1 MTAKEELMLGFSIRE
16 GKKKGKWGWEIG
28 FDPGPSQVGCEGI
41 AQLPYWHQFLSALR
55 GRSGC
60 GRLQHPLHPRLLL
73 KHNLA
78 MNCHRNDPYVSLSF
92 LLTSMLKISNTHRSG
107 EKCEELRVLKTS
119 SNAAFFF
126 SGGKQTK
133 PKNPIIYYFL
143 IFIYVCSCVCSYVY
157 VCVFLCVCT
166 RM

>member
-1 MTAKEELMLGFSIRE
+1 M
-16 GKKKGKWGWEIG
+16 
-28 FDPGPSQVGCEGI
+28 GCEGI

-73 KHNLA
+73 KQNLA

-107 EKCEELRVLKTS
+107 EKCEELHVLKTS
-119 SNAAFFF
+119 SNAAFFLWR
-126 SGGKQTK
+126 KTNKTK
-133 PKNPIIYYFL
+133 KPNNLLFFNLYL
-143 IFIYVCSCVCSYVY
+143 
-157 VCVFLCVCT
+157 CVFLCVFLCVYVCIPVCVHT
-166 RM
+166 HVENRDRGSRMLSIHLFLFEMVSH